1 MMNRNEPNF
10 NIYERERI
18 ILQCIQNNPKSHH
31 NALLKIIVP
40 EFMAKTTFEKSKNS
54 LLNKGIIVA
63 EIKGNMKFYASNPN
77 YEEQSQ
83 QHLEQNTN
91 KTFHDL
97 KLKISKMDTDYPRK
111 DIDEKILIATTLF
124 KSLLETDNGLT
135 ILDSIKNPKKTLY
148 RDEHLMIQQLLSRVF
163 KIIKN
168 DVDYGLIFPTI
179 VSSARHIFQN
189 ILLITKIPSSYLFGV
204 ILW

>member
-10 NIYERERI
+10 NMYERERI
-18 ILQCIQNNPKSHH
+18 ILQCIQNNPAFHH
-31 NALLKIIVP
+31 NALVKIIVP
-40 EFMAKTTFEKSKNS
+40 KFMAKTTFEKSKNS
-54 LLNKGIIVA
+54 LLNKGIIFV
-63 EIKGNMKFYASNPN
+63 ESKGNMKFYVPTPN
-77 YEEQSQ
+77 YEQQSQ
-83 QHLEQNTN
+83 QRLEQNTN

-97 KLKISKMDTDYPRK
+97 KLKISKLDADYPRK

-124 KSLLETDNGLT
+124 KSLLETDNGFT

-179 VSSARHIFQN
+179 VSYCQA
-189 ILLITKIPSSYLFGV
+189 YLPKYTPDN
-204 ILW
+204 

>member
-31 NALLKIIVP
+31 NALVKIIVP

-54 LLNKGIIVA
+54 LLNKGIIVV
-63 EIKGNMKFYASNPN
+63 ESKGNMKFYASNPN

-97 KLKISKMDTDYPRK
+97 KLKISKLDTDYPRK

-124 KSLLETDNGLT
+124 KSLLETDNGFT

-163 KIIKN
+163 KIIIN

-179 VSSARHIFQN
+179 VSYCQA
-189 ILLITKIPSSYLFGV
+189 YLPKYTPDN
-204 ILW
+204 